1 MPKHWDAS
9 SKPVDPDPQD
19 AGIAACQLA
28 WAKFAGLRR
37 GRAECLGMKRWRKR
51 KAGERYHLR
60 IIVSKE
66 LKDDNSIM
74 SRYLGGNKT
83 WHEWIYCKFDEP
95 AGLQVQYVASKE
107 SYNQSQTSKMGSV
120 EASFSLLHT
129 VHLRVLCLHTG
140 SSAATW
146 DPSETNCW
154 GTQLPLVRGVAV
166 ELCNLRAG
174 AAYNGLSGGF
184 TTSEMVI
191 ETSTSNLPSIEF
203 ELGMDPY
210 AFSALHWRPSFHM
223 FFNYGFAIYGDFF
236 LKIFQRF
243 HSKSEFFW
251 SGVVLST
258 GPNPRGRWEAWER
271 NSAWHA
277 DLIHTHRIY
286 ILYISAHEFTI
297 L

>member
-1 MPKHWDAS
+1 
-9 SKPVDPDPQD
+9 
-19 AGIAACQLA
+19 
-28 WAKFAGLRR
+28 
-37 GRAECLGMKRWRKR
+37 MKRL
-51 KAGERYHLR
+51 GC
-60 IIVSKE
+60 IF
-66 LKDDNSIM
+66 SI
-74 SRYLGGNKT
+74 
-83 WHEWIYCKFDEP
+83 
-95 AGLQVQYVASKE
+95 LQIPK
-107 SYNQSQTSKMGSV
+107 NHTTNPRLIRWV

-129 VHLRVLCLHTG
+129 VHLTVLCLHTG
-140 SSAATW
+140 SAATW

-191 ETSTSNLPSIEF
+191 ETSTSNLLSIEL
-203 ELGMDPY
+203 EMDPY
-210 AFSALHWRPSFHM
+210 AFCALHWRPSLHM
-223 FFNYGFAIYGDFF
+223 FFNYGFAIYRDFF

-271 NSAWHA
+271 NSAWYA
-277 DLIHTHRIY
+277 DLIHTHTGIY